1 MILGKKRKCARARHG
16 QQDTDAN
23 ANRICFAIIFSS
35 LLLILLSHGE
45 AIERQAV
52 TKSTPVDRIGEIKS
66 HEIHLPPN
74 FFAEKIYSVPRE
86 TQGSWVALAIDPQ
99 GRLIASAQSKGLF
112 RITPPPVGS
121 GQSAGVEKIDLPIG
135 WAQGLLHAFGGL
147 YVVVNGQAAEG
158 SGLYKVSDTDGDD
171 RYDQV
176 RLLRKFNG
184 AGEHGPHSVVQTSD
198 GKNLLVIGGNATD
211 VPQCNLQRPPQ
222 NWGTDSILSTQND
235 SRGFGKHLKPP
246 GGWVCRTDPEGQD
259 WELVAIGFRNAY
271 DLALNSAGEIF
282 TFDSDNEWDMGMP
295 WYRPTRVCHV
305 CSGGEFG
312 WRTGTGKWPA
322 YRPDGLPAVVDVGA
336 GSPTGMAFGYG
347 THFPERY
354 QNALFLGDWSFGN
367 IYAVHLTPSGASYE
381 GFVESFASA
390 VPLPVTDL
398 VVRTQDGMLYFTTG
412 GRGIESALY
421 RIGYRD
427 PEHPKINRPIPELN
441 VAFAQRHALEA
452 LHRPADAENVQ
463 SVIDAAWPFL
473 SNSDRHLRYAARL
486 VLEHQP
492 CRWWQTRALQESNP
506 QALIQASIALC
517 RAKTKKNHQ
526 LQQHICAALDGIEW
540 SALRESEK
548 IDLLRA
554 YQLAIIRFG
563 NPNEELRNRLLGRLN
578 PLYPADA
585 DALNSELC
593 QLLVALKSPV
603 VVPRTLKLIATAKTQ
618 EAKIDYMLSLRLP
631 GLMWT
636 ERQRQIYFQWFKKL
650 QAYQGGES
658 YDSVLKQIRKEASEH
673 LTKDEYQSLGDLT
686 QFNSKGSSLAES
698 SAKPTARLFV
708 KNWSV
713 KDFED
718 DVVEPSST
726 QNLARGE
733 ILFSEVGCI
742 RCHRIAGRGGILGPD
757 LTTIGHRFTT
767 RDLLEAILEPDRVIS
782 DQYRATTFTLH
793 DGKQVTGQIADIHKG
808 KWSVITNMLQ
818 PRNYTP
824 VDPQAIEEAQPS
836 PVSMM
841 PSGLLDTLTRE
852 EILDLLSFLKAKHER
867 S

>member
-1 MILGKKRKCARARHG
+1 MILGKKRKCGRARYRQH
-16 QQDTDAN
+16 DTDAD
-23 ANRICFAIIFSS
+23 ANRIRIAILFAS
-35 LLLILLSHGE
+35 LLLVLLSHGE
-45 AIERQAV
+45 SAERQAV
-52 TKSTPVDRIGEIKS
+52 TKSTPVDRTGEIKS
-66 HEIHLPPN
+66 PEIHLPPN

-112 RITPPPVGS
+112 RVTPPPVGS

-135 WAQGLLHAFGGL
+135 QAQGLLYAFGGL

-184 AGEHGPHSVVQTSD
+184 AGEHGPHSVVRTSD
-198 GKNLLVIGGNATD
+198 GKNIFVIGGNATD
-211 VPQCNLQRPPQ
+211 VPQCNVQRPPH

-271 DLALNSAGEIF
+271 DLALNSAGEMF

-305 CSGGEFG
+305 RSGGEFG

-322 YRPDGLPAVVDVGA
+322 YRPDSLPAVVDVGA

-367 IYAVHLTPSGASYE
+367 IYAVHLTPRGASYE
-381 GFVESFASA
+381 GVVESFASA

-398 VVRTQDGMLYFTTG
+398 VVRPQDGMLYFTTG

-427 PEHPKINRPIPELN
+427 PEHPKINRQIPELN

-452 LHRPADAENVQ
+452 LHRPADAENVE

-492 CRWWQTRALQESNP
+492 CRLWQTRALQESNP

-517 RAKTKKNHQ
+517 RAQTKKSHQ
-526 LQQHICAALDGIEW
+526 LQGRICAALDGIEW

-563 NPNEELRNRLLGRLN
+563 NPNEQLRNRLLARLN
-578 PLYPADA
+578 QVYPADTN
-585 DALNSELC
+585 ALNSELC
-593 QLLVALKSPV
+593 QLLVALKSPI
-603 VVPRTLKLIATAKTQ
+603 VVPRTLELIATAKTQ

-631 GLMWT
+631 GLTWT
-636 ERQRQIYFQWFKKL
+636 DRQRQIYFQWFKKL
-650 QAYQGGES
+650 QTYQGGES
-658 YDSVLKQIRKEASEH
+658 YDSVLKQIHKEASEH
-673 LTKDEYQSLGDLT
+673 LTKDEYQALGDLT
-686 QFNSKGSSLAES
+686 QFNSKGSLLAES
-698 SAKPTARLFV
+698 SAKPITRRFV

-726 QNLARGE
+726 RNLARGE

-742 RCHRIAGRGGILGPD
+742 RCHRIAGSGGILGPD

-782 DQYRATTFTLH
+782 DQYRATTFTLY

-824 VDPQAIEEAQPS
+824 VDPQAIEDAQPS

-841 PSGLLDTLTRE
+841 PSGLLDTLSRE
-852 EILDLLSFLKAKHER
+852 EILDLLHFLKVKHER
-867 S
+867 L